1 MLVFRHL
8 KQVIGD
14 MQTLIIVEV
23 CGVVLPKS
31 ILTLEWCFVYN
42 YELASC
48 PHNIIRLSTRMSGTG
63 NMSRKV
69 LTNTLQMVAS
79 K

>member
-48 PHNIIRLSTRMSGTG
+48 PHNIIRLSD
-63 NMSRKV
+63 
-69 LTNTLQMVAS
+69 
-79 K
+79 